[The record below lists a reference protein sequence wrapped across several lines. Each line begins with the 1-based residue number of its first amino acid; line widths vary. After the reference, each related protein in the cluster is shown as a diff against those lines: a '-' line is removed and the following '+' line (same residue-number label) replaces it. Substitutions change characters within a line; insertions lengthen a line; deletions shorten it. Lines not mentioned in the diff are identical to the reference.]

1 MAFLFL
7 LIQNLSEFKEL
18 KINLVYFFIF
28 VISFILRHISLTYV
42 EWKMVSNLEVK
53 VNFYEY
59 LIENNLA
66 NLINLTSPLKIGA
79 GKKLLFL
86 KEKFNMKTADY
97 FAIFTTLNIHLA
109 VVFFT
114 IFFYGLIYINLISFH
129 LIYLYLFSLLCAL
142 YTVNKI
148 KKTKIFKF
156 IILENY
162 LSWKNQK
169 MFWVYTF
176 WILVS
181 VSLGISQTYFL
192 ILSIFQFENLV
203 GSLFINSASFFA
215 NIVQLS
221 PGNIGFLELI
231 FLSLDEIINLS
242 ASQII
247 IYSSLNRVASISIFL
262 LLNFKKV

>member
-7 LIQNLSEFKEL
+7 VIQNLSEFKEL

-114 IFFYGLIYINLISFH
+114 IFFYGLIYINLISFQ

-142 YTVNKI
+142 YIVNKF
-148 KKTKIFKF
+148 KNSRIFKF
-156 IILENY
+156 IMLENY

-262 LLNFKKV
+262 LLNLKKV

>member
-1 MAFLFL
+1 
-7 LIQNLSEFKEL
+7 
-18 KINLVYFFIF
+18 
-28 VISFILRHISLTYV
+28 
-42 EWKMVSNLEVK
+42 
-53 VNFYEY
+53 
-59 LIENNLA
+59 
-66 NLINLTSPLKIGA
+66 
-79 GKKLLFL
+79 
-86 KEKFNMKTADY
+86 
-97 FAIFTTLNIHLA
+97 
-109 VVFFT
+109 
-114 IFFYGLIYINLISFH
+114 
-129 LIYLYLFSLLCAL
+129 
-142 YTVNKI
+142 
-148 KKTKIFKF
+148 
-156 IILENY
+156 
-162 LSWKNQK
+162 

-262 LLNFKKV
+262 LLNLKKV

>member
-1 MAFLFL
+1 MENAFKFRS
-7 LIQNLSEFKEL
+7 I
-18 KINLVYFFIF
+18 
-28 VISFILRHISLTYV
+28 
-42 EWKMVSNLEVK
+42 
-53 VNFYEY
+53 NFYEY

-97 FAIFTTLNIHLA
+97 FDIYHFKYSSCSS
-109 VVFFT
+109 VFYN
-114 IFFYGLIYINLISFH
+114 FFYGLIYKSYKFQP
-129 LIYLYLFSLLCAL
+129 IYLYLFSLLCAL
-142 YTVNKI
+142 YIVNKF

-262 LLNFKKV
+262 LLMKKYKISIYCLLNY